1 MEFKTIVKTM
11 KVWLLSMI
19 LLSGLTLATN
29 ACSPNDEPINTETP
43 TQKPDDSNPE
53 NPDPDDPN
61 TQPDGDN
68 SALVVFFSCTN
79 TTKSIA
85 DRIVEETGAATWRI
99 EPEVAY
105 TSEDLNYN
113 NSSSRANRE
122 QNDPSARPAIKG
134 KCENIA
140 DYNVVFLGYPIWWG
154 KAPKVIFTFLE
165 SHDLTGKTIIP
176 FCTSHSSGIGS
187 SDTDLHRLA
196 AEAEWKQGRRFNGNE
211 SKETIKNWIESM
223 DLNFND
229 NTNTGVF
236 DLSEGTNGNA
246 PTIKLSSGYDM
257 PILGLGTYSLHGATC
272 INSVKS
278 ALASGF
284 RKFDT
289 ASAYGNEEEVGQGIR
304 ESGVPREE
312 IFVATKLYPNQ
323 YSNPEAAIEECL
335 RKLDIGYIDLML
347 LHHPGTNEVKA
358 YKAMEKYVEAGKI
371 RSIGVSC
378 YYVKEINEFLP
389 QVSIKPVLV
398 QNEGHP
404 YYQDTEVVE
413 HLHNLGIV
421 VEAWYPLGG
430 RGHQKELLNDPVL
443 SRIAARHNKSVV
455 QVILRWDLQ
464 RGVVAIPGSSNP
476 DHIKE
481 NISIF
486 DFSLTDDEMAQIA
499 ALNRNEKHDWY

>member
-1 MEFKTIVKTM
+1 
-11 KVWLLSMI
+11 MI
-19 LLSGLTLATN
+19 LPGLLLTSN
-29 ACSPNDEPINTETP
+29 ACSPTDDEPVKTEEPTP
-43 TQKPDDSNPE
+43 APDPE
-53 NPDPDDPN
+53 PNPDPTPDP
-61 TQPDGDN
+61 QPTGGR
-68 SALVVFFSCTN
+68 ALVVYFSCTN
-79 TTKSIA
+79 TTKGIA
-85 DRIVEETGAATWRI
+85 DRIVEATDAATWRI

-134 KCENIA
+134 KCENLA
-140 DYNVVFLGYPIWWG
+140 DYDVVFLGYPIWWG

-165 SHDLTGKTIIP
+165 SHDLTGKTIVP

-196 AEAEWKQGRRFNGNE
+196 TGAEWRQGRRFSGNE
-211 SKETIKNWIESM
+211 SKETIEKWIENM

-229 NTNTGVF
+229 NTNAGVF
-236 DLSEGTNGNA
+236 DLSKGTNGNA
-246 PTIKLSSGYDM
+246 PTVKLSSGYDM
-257 PILGLGTYSLHGATC
+257 PIVGLGTYSLHGATC
-272 INSVKS
+272 INSIKT
-278 ALASGF
+278 AIAAGF

-289 ASAYGNEEEVGQGIR
+289 ASAYDNEEEVGQGVR

-323 YSNPEAAIEECL
+323 YADPEAAIEECL

-347 LHHPGTNEVKA
+347 LHHPGTNDVKA
-358 YKAMEKYVEAGKI
+358 YKAMEKYVAAGKI

-378 YYVKEINEFLP
+378 YYIKEIDEFLP
-389 QVSIKPVLV
+389 KVNIKPVLV
-398 QNEGHP
+398 QNEVHP

-413 HLHNLGIV
+413 HLHDLGIV

-430 RGHQKELLNDPVL
+430 RGHQKELLSDPVL
-443 SRIAARHNKSVV
+443 SEIAAGHNKSVA

-464 RGVVAIPGSSNP
+464 RGVVIIPGSSNP
-476 DHIKE
+476 DHIRE
-481 NISIF
+481 NISVF
-486 DFSLTDDEMAQIA
+486 DFSLTDDEMARIA

>member
-1 MEFKTIVKTM
+1 M
-11 KVWLLSMI
+11 LL
-19 LLSGLTLATN
+19 TTN
-29 ACSPNDEPINTETP
+29 ACSPSDEPIKTEEPTP
-43 TQKPDDSNPE
+43 VPDPE
-53 NPDPDDPN
+53 PEPNPDLTPDP
-61 TQPDGDN
+61 TPSGGR
-68 SALVVFFSCTN
+68 ALVVYFSCTN
-79 TTKSIA
+79 TTKGIA
-85 DRIVEETGAATWRI
+85 DRIVEVTDAATWRI
-99 EPEVAY
+99 NPEVAY

-134 KCENIA
+134 KCENLA
-140 DYNVVFLGYPIWWG
+140 DYDVVFLGYPIWWG

-165 SHDLTGKTIIP
+165 SHDLAGKTVVP

-196 AEAEWKQGRRFNGNE
+196 AGAEWKQGRRFDGSE
-211 SKETIKNWIESM
+211 SKETIEKWIESM

-236 DLSEGTNGNA
+236 DLSKGTNGNA
-246 PTIKLSSGYDM
+246 PTIKLSSGYEM
-257 PILGLGTYSLHGATC
+257 PIVGLGTYSLHGATC
-272 INSVKS
+272 INSVKT
-278 ALASGF
+278 AIAAGF

-289 ASAYGNEEEVGQGIR
+289 ASVYGNEEEVGQGIR
-304 ESGVPREE
+304 ESGVPRED

-323 YSNPEAAIEECL
+323 YSNPETAIEECL
-335 RKLDIGYIDLML
+335 SKLDIGYIDLML
-347 LHHPGTNEVKA
+347 LHHPGTNDVKA
-358 YKAMEKYVEAGKI
+358 YKAMEKYVAAGKI

-378 YYVKEINEFLP
+378 YYVKEISEFLP
-389 QVSIKPVLV
+389 KVNIKPVLV
-398 QNEGHP
+398 QNEVHP

-430 RGHQKELLNDPVL
+430 RGHQKELLSDPVL
-443 SRIAARHNKSVV
+443 SKIAASHNKSVA

-464 RGVVAIPGSSNP
+464 RSVVVIPGSSNP
-476 DHIKE
+476 DHIEE

>member
-1 MEFKTIVKTM
+1 M
-11 KVWLLSMI
+11 WLLSMM

-43 TQKPDDSNPE
+43 TQKPDDPNPE
-53 NPDPDDPN
+53 PPDPDAPN
-61 TQPDGDN
+61 TQPDGDS
-68 SALVVFFSCTN
+68 SALVVYFSCTN
-79 TTKSIA
+79 TTKGIA
-85 DRIVEETGAATWRI
+85 DRIVEATDAATWRI

-134 KCENIA
+134 KCDNIA
-140 DYNVVFLGYPIWWG
+140 DYDVVFLGYPIWWG

-165 SHDLTGKTIIP
+165 SHDLTGKTIVP

-196 AEAEWKQGRRFNGNE
+196 AGAEWKQGRRFSGNE

-223 DLNFND
+223 DLNFNN

-236 DLSEGTNGNA
+236 DLSKGTNGNA

-289 ASAYGNEEEVGQGIR
+289 ASIYGNEEEVGKGIR
-304 ESGVPREE
+304 ESGVPRED

-347 LHHPGTNEVKA
+347 LHHPGTNDVKA

-389 QVSIKPVLV
+389 KVNIKPVLV
-398 QNEGHP
+398 QNEVHP

-430 RGHQKELLNDPVL
+430 RGHQKELLSDPVL

>member
-1 MEFKTIVKTM
+1 M
-11 KVWLLSMI
+11 LL
-19 LLSGLTLATN
+19 TTN
-29 ACSPNDEPINTETP
+29 ACSPSDEPIKTEEPTP
-43 TQKPDDSNPE
+43 V
-53 NPDPDDPN
+53 PDPEPEPN
-61 TQPDGDN
+61 PSGGR
-68 SALVVFFSCTN
+68 ALVVYFSCTN
-79 TTKSIA
+79 TTKGIA
-85 DRIVEETGAATWRI
+85 DRIVEVTDAATWRI
-99 EPEVAY
+99 NPEVAY

-134 KCENIA
+134 KCENLA

-165 SHDLTGKTIIP
+165 SHNLAGKTIIP

-196 AEAEWKQGRRFNGNE
+196 AGAEWEQGRRFSGNE
-211 SKETIKNWIESM
+211 SKETIKKWIESM

-229 NTNTGVF
+229 NTNSDVF
-236 DLSEGTNGNA
+236 DLSKGTNGNA

-257 PILGLGTYSLHGATC
+257 PIVGLGTYSLHGATC
-272 INSVKS
+272 INSVKT
-278 ALASGF
+278 AIAVGF

-289 ASAYGNEEEVGQGIR
+289 ASIYGNEEEVGQGVR

-347 LHHPGTNEVKA
+347 LHHPGTNDVKA
-358 YKAMEKYVEAGKI
+358 YKAMEKYVAAGKI

-378 YYVKEINEFLP
+378 YYVKEIDEFLP
-389 QVSIKPVLV
+389 KVNIKPVLV
-398 QNEGHP
+398 QNEVHP

-413 HLHNLGIV
+413 HLHALGIV
-421 VEAWYPLGG
+421 VEAWYPLSG
-430 RGHQKELLNDPVL
+430 RGHQKELLSDPVL
-443 SRIAARHNKSVV
+443 SKIAARHSKSVA

-464 RGVVAIPGSSNP
+464 RGVVIIPGSSNP